1 MSACDARLTAF
12 YGLGDAT
19 RCWIK
24 GRQFSLAGLLAD
36 NSQSQTLASQFDDGC
51 MMIFRLAPQ
60 VNDPQKLLMG
70 SAEVC
75 VDKGWERGVQ
85 RGGFDSSRE
94 RLASQLAAGCM
105 IIFRMSPWL

>member
-12 YGLGDAT
+12 YGLSDAT

-36 NSQSQTLASQFDDGC
+36 NSQSQVLTNQFTDGC

-60 VNDPQKLLMG
+60 VDHPQKLFMG
-70 SAEVC
+70 SPEVR
-75 VDKGWERGVQ
+75 VYM
-85 RGGFDSSRE
+85 GGGGGGGN
-94 RLASQLAAGCM
+94 LAAHGGCW
-105 IIFRMSPWL
+105 RLNLLQTA

>member
-12 YGLGDAT
+12 YGLSDAT

-36 NSQSQTLASQFDDGC
+36 NSQSQVLASQFTDGC

-60 VNDPQKLLMG
+60 VNDLSKAVDD
-70 SAEVC
+70 SVC
-75 VDKGWERGVQ
+75 VGAEERG
-85 RGGFDSSRE
+85 RRRE
-94 RLASQLAAGCM
+94 EG
-105 IIFRMSPWL
+105 